1 MILDKIIHHFYRFM
15 ILKKWLFINSQKSF
29 IGWSYNDYMPI
40 WIYNLDNKLYM
51 SLRYQTYIHLF
62 NKLYYIFIFNE
73 TWPCKDDNEFWHNK
87 IHHHRQ
93 VRIYIAY
100 MCNLIAKVPLNYGG
114 VAFCLGSVIW
124 DYTIWLLF
132 IPML

>member
-15 ILKKWLFINSQKSF
+15 ILKKWLFIIHKNHSSGGH
-29 IGWSYNDYMPI
+29 IMTTCPYEYII
-40 WIYNLDNKLYM
+40 WIINCICLFATRRIYICLINYI
-51 SLRYQTYIHLF
+51 TYLF
-62 NKLYYIFIFNE
+62 SIKHDRAKMI
-73 TWPCKDDNEFWHNK
+73 NEFWHNK